1 MMAMRVTVIM
11 TIFLFYFLTEEDE
24 DNYIKD
30 EVRIFL
36 FSIYGAIKFISRA
49 V

>member
-1 MMAMRVTVIM
+1 MMATTVTVIM
-11 TIFLFYFLTEEDE
+11 TVFLFYFLTEEDE

-36 FSIYGAIKFISRA
+36 FSIYGAVKFISGA